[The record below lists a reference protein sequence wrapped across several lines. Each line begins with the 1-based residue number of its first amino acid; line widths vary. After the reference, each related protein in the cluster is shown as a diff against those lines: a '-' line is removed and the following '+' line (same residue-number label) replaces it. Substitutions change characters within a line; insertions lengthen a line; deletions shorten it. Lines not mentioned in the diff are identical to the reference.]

1 MNFQILLEEELEK
14 IKNNNTKPKLL
25 LHACCA
31 PCSSYVIEYLSNYF
45 DITIYYYNPNTYP
58 EEEFNRRLE
67 ELKRFLKEFNSYV
80 KLLVKEYNP
89 NEFYNSIKGLE
100 KLGER
105 SERCYA
111 CYKLRMFET
120 AKFGCENNFDYFTTT
135 LSISPYKEAKWI
147 NEIGNDIERELGIK
161 YLYSDFKKKNGYKRS
176 IELSKQYKL
185 YRQEYC
191 GCVYSKTER
200 ETNK

>member
-1 MNFQILLEEELEK
+1 MNFQILLEEELKK
-14 IKNNNTKPKLL
+14 IKNNNTKLKLL

-105 SERCYA
+105 SERCYE

-191 GCVYSKTER
+191 GCVYSKQER
-200 ETNK
+200 ETK